1 MVIRPYALVYSHALA
16 RRRVRFTVC
25 AVLQSPGM
33 CHVLARE
40 RVRKCV
46 LSIVVACISA
56 VPCAG
61 SAVSVWAISMFVQ
74 LYVCISA
81 SAMDCT
87 FVHALTQQQEA
98 A

>member
-1 MVIRPYALVYSHALA
+1 
-16 RRRVRFTVC
+16 
-25 AVLQSPGM
+25 
-33 CHVLARE
+33 
-40 RVRKCV
+40 V

-56 VPCAG
+56 FPCAG

-81 SAMDCT
+81 SAFDFT
-87 FVHALTQQQEA
+87 FVQASTQQQEA